1 MQDQITTGA
10 AGGHVPSP
18 GGTSFADRAREL
30 VTAAELLAAGIRV
43 FHADLRAADT
53 EPVRQAGFRC
63 DTAVGQAKG
72 IADELGKTADDLVRI
87 AQASAPGTCSVP
99 WGVCPE
105 HGNTLRSSAGR
116 SWCSHPG
123 CGRQWDHSRD
133 SLPCTEPAEWT
144 LTDDFGASAAVCSGH
159 ASDARRGLQGAR
171 LAPLRSTTEHGKGAG
186 R

>member
-10 AGGHVPSP
+10 AGVHVLSPS
-18 GGTSFADRAREL
+18 GTSLADRAREL
-30 VTAAELLAAGIRV
+30 VTAAELLAASIRA

-53 EPVRQAGFRC
+53 EPVRQTGFRC
-63 DTAVGQAKG
+63 DAAVGHATG
-72 IADELGKTADDLVRI
+72 IADDLGKTADDLVRI
-87 AQASAPGTCSVP
+87 AQASAPGTCSIP

-123 CGRQWDHSRD
+123 CARQWDHSRD

-144 LTDDFGASAAVCSGH
+144 LTDDSGASAPVCSGH

-171 LAPLRSTTEHGKGAG
+171 LTPLRSAGQSGTGAH